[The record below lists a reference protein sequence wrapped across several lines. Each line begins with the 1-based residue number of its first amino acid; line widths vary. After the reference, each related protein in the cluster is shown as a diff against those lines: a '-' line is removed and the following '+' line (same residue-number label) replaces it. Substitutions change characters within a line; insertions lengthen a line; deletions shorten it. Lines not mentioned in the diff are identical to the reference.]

1 MEALWP
7 MNKDLFQIDVLG
19 DLSDLANIKLPDP
32 TLLDYYKRLN
42 RREILI
48 NQEIDDGVVEW
59 TQEIIEWNRED
70 QGIDISK
77 RIPIKIFINSNGGSL
92 NAIMELITL
101 CNLSKTPVIAIG
113 MGKCYSSGG
122 LLLMGIPKGNRYI
135 LSTTEALVH
144 DGSTGSIGDT
154 GKVLDDLEYTK
165 KTEES
170 TKRFILEHTN
180 ISNELY
186 DKNYRRNWWLDSS
199 EIIKYGLAD
208 HIIENIEELF

>member
-1 MEALWP
+1 
-7 MNKDLFQIDVLG
+7 MNKDLFEIDVMG
-19 DLSDLANIKLPDP
+19 DMSELVNIKLPDP
-32 TLLDYYKRLN
+32 TLLDYYKRIN

-48 NQEIDDGVVEW
+48 NQEIDDGIIEW

-70 QGIDISK
+70 EGIDISDRK
-77 RIPIKIFINSNGGSL
+77 KIKIFINSNGGSL

-101 CNLSKTPVIAIG
+101 CNLSKTPVVAIG
-113 MGKCYSSGG
+113 MGKCYSAGG

-144 DGSTGSIGDT
+144 DGSTGSMGDT

-170 TKRFILEHTN
+170 TKKFILSHTN

-186 DKNYRRNWWLDSS
+186 DKNYRRNWWLDSD

-208 HIIENIEELF
+208 HVIKNIEELF

>member
-1 MEALWP
+1 MR
-7 MNKDLFQIDVLG
+7 KDYFEIDVMK
-19 DLSDLANIKLPDP
+19 DMSECANIKLPDP

-48 NQEIDDGVVEW
+48 NQEIDDGIVEW

-70 QGIDISK
+70 NGIDVSK
-77 RIPIKIFINSNGGSL
+77 RTPIKIFINSNGGSL

-113 MGKCYSSGG
+113 MGKCYSAGG
-122 LLLMGIPKGNRYI
+122 LLLMGVPKGNRYI

-144 DGSTGSIGDT
+144 DGSTGSMGDT

-170 TKRFILEHTN
+170 TKKFILEHTN
-180 ISNELY
+180 ISSELY
-186 DKNYRRNWWLDSS
+186 DKNYRRNWWLDSN
-199 EIIKYGLAD
+199 EIIQYGLAD
-208 HIIENIEELF
+208 HVIKNIEELF

>member
-1 MEALWP
+1 MR
-7 MNKDLFQIDVLG
+7 KDYFEIDVMK
-19 DLSDLANIKLPDP
+19 DMSECANIKLPDP

-48 NQEIDDGVVEW
+48 NQEIDDGIVEW

-70 QGIDISK
+70 NGIDVSK
-77 RIPIKIFINSNGGSL
+77 RTPIKIFINSNGGSL

-101 CNLSKTPVIAIG
+101 CNLSKTPIIAIG
-113 MGKCYSSGG
+113 MGKCYSAGG
-122 LLLMGIPKGNRYI
+122 LLLMGVPKGNRYI

-144 DGSTGSIGDT
+144 DGSTGSMGDT

-170 TKRFILEHTN
+170 TKKFILDHTN
-180 ISNELY
+180 ISSELY
-186 DKNYRRNWWLDSS
+186 DKNYRRNWWLDSN
-199 EIIKYGLAD
+199 EIIQYGLAD
-208 HIIENIEELF
+208 HVIKNIEELF

>member
-1 MEALWP
+1 
-7 MNKDLFQIDVLG
+7 MNKDMFELDIMSDIG
-19 DLSDLANIKLPDP
+19 DYANIKLPDP

-42 RREILI
+42 NREILI
-48 NQEIDDGVVEW
+48 NQGIDDGIVEW
-59 TQEIIEWNRED
+59 TQEIIDWNKED
-70 QGIDISK
+70 KDIKDYSK
-77 RIPIKIFINSNGGSL
+77 RKPIKIFINSNGGSL

-113 MGKCYSSGG
+113 MGKCYSAGG
-122 LLLMGIPKGNRYI
+122 LLLMGITKGNRYI

-144 DGSTGSIGDT
+144 DGSTGSMGDT

-170 TKRFILEHTN
+170 TKKFILEHTN
-180 ISNELY
+180 ISSELY
-186 DKNYRRNWWLDSS
+186 DKKYRMNWWLDSS

>member
-1 MEALWP
+1 
-7 MNKDLFQIDVLG
+7 MNKDLFEIDVMG
-19 DLSDLANIKLPDP
+19 DMSELVNIKLPDP

-48 NQEIDDGVVEW
+48 NQEIDDGIVEW

-70 QGIDISK
+70 EGIDISDRK
-77 RIPIKIFINSNGGSL
+77 KIKIFINSNGGSL

-101 CNLSKTPVIAIG
+101 CNLSKTPIVAIG
-113 MGKCYSSGG
+113 MGKCYSAGG

-144 DGSTGSIGDT
+144 DGSTGSMGDT

-170 TKRFILEHTN
+170 TKKFILSHTN

-186 DKNYRRNWWLDSS
+186 DKNYRRNWWLDSD

-208 HIIENIEELF
+208 HVIKNIEELF